1 MAEIDRFEGWVEQG
15 AQDPT
20 WATQFPRVDFP
31 MAQRAIFVVGRAGVA
46 QLLEDEAQV
55 PTWRRSDPWRRL
67 EENQRKAE
75 ARVRAAEQGRLDPA
89 IEAAVLAVFDPPRR
103 PVSAL
108 PVPLARLLR
117 TYLDFDPELAQED
130 RSDETQDRRLDVVR
144 YASRGLYGPDADV
157 PPYSGGVELGAYYQG
172 VVPTS
177 APLLVVEAYNRW
189 LWDGWLAQVYERAEA
204 EPLPTPQAPSVQTRV
219 QVARLARMDS
229 MTLRGVYHSMAEI
242 ALSRSLAFTDANHAQ
257 WLLDMHAD
265 GPAWVLE
272 RLREA
277 RDLWELRLEP
287 LSALGRGNTPE
298 SVRSWA
304 NDVRKDLDMAIA
316 GPLLD
321 LLGWEAPQEKS
332 GVYNAPEE
340 QAAPPDAL
348 QLADALEVGSLSPD
362 QWNALAI
369 YPVRTIRSIYY
380 LEPGG
385 DSAQDRFSYRRDA
398 AQVQTTRS
406 HKDRI
411 LVFRGETLVRL
422 LRGETV
428 PLIVPG
434 VGPGHYYMDFETVKK
449 RRLAEE
455 QADREEQKEHAR
467 QVAQAIQE
475 ELRRREAN
483 RRVPDDDPQVGRY
496 LQIMADVH
504 GESPEDIRARML
516 SHAKTFVH
524 AVRQEDRDRVLPSVE
539 RVENKVSRMVFS
551 EMTGIKLPT
560 TQKGT
565 REALERWGRALS
577 ALDTHG
583 YRWLSLAVNY
593 TREGSSFPGVTYREP
608 LLSIA
613 EADQTILAT
622 VDYVAAHPEIA
633 LVGFVLHDKDS
644 GEIIA
649 RYGPNGQ
656 RLLG

>member
-20 WATQFPRVDFP
+20 WAAQFPQVDFP
-31 MAQRAIFVVGRAGVA
+31 RAQRAVVVVGRAGVA
-46 QLLEDEAQV
+46 QLLAEEAQV

-67 EENQRKAE
+67 EDNQRKAE

-108 PVPLARLLR
+108 PAPLARLLR
-117 TYLDFDPELAQED
+117 AYLDFDPELAQEG
-130 RSDETQDRRLDVVR
+130 RSDETQDRLLDVVR
-144 YASRGLYGPDADV
+144 YAGQGLYGPGADV
-157 PPYSGGVELGAYYQG
+157 PPYSGGVELGAYHQG
-172 VVPTS
+172 IIPVTAPTDT
-177 APLLVVEAYNRW
+177 VNAYGRW
-189 LWDGWLAQVYERAEA
+189 LWRQWVDHVHERAEA
-204 EPLPTPQAPSVQTRV
+204 EPLPTPQAPPVQTQV
-219 QVARLARMDS
+219 QVNRLAQMDPT
-229 MTLRGVYHSMAEI
+229 TLRGVYRSMAEI
-242 ALSRSLAFTDANHAQ
+242 ALSRSLAFTDAHHAQ
-257 WLLDMHAD
+257 WLLDKHAY

-287 LSALGRGNTPE
+287 LSALGRGNTLE

-304 NDVRKDLDMAIA
+304 NAVWKDLDMAIA

-321 LLGWEAPQEKS
+321 LLGWEAPQEKP

-340 QAAPPDAL
+340 QAAPLGAR
-348 QLADALEVGSLSPD
+348 QLADALEAGPLSPE
-362 QWNALAI
+362 QRNALSV
-369 YPVRTIRSIYY
+369 YPVRTTRSVYY
-380 LEPGG
+380 LEPEG
-385 DSAQDRFSYRRDA
+385 DSAQGRFSYRRDA

-411 LVFRGETLVRL
+411 LVFRAETLVRL

-455 QADREEQKEHAR
+455 RADREEQEEHAR
-467 QVAQAIQE
+467 QVAQTIQN
-475 ELRRREAN
+475 ELRRREAD
-483 RRVPDDDPQVGRY
+483 RRVPDDDPQVERY
-496 LQIMADVH
+496 LQVMADVH
-504 GESPEDIRARML
+504 GESLEDIRARML
-516 SHAKTFVH
+516 SHAKTFVY
-524 AVRQEDRDRVLPSVE
+524 AVRQEDRDRVLPSVG
-539 RVENKVSRMVFS
+539 RVENKVSRTVFS

-577 ALDTHG
+577 SLDTHG
-583 YRWLSLAVNY
+583 YRWLSLTVNY
-593 TREGSSFPGVTYREP
+593 TREDSRFPGVTYREP

-613 EADQTILAT
+613 EADQAIRAT
-622 VDYVAAHPEIA
+622 VDYVAAHPEIT